1 MNRFPLLLAFRY
13 LFGAQQKKSI
23 STMIIIS
30 SLAIFIGSFSL
41 MLTLAIMHG
50 FDVVTCEKLQSIHSQ
65 IIIRTFDN
73 PINMEALSPVLEKE
87 FPEIASF
94 SPTVMQQVIIKNP
107 HTDDISTVLAI
118 KGIDPHTGW
127 SVSSL
132 AQKIYPQCDQSNL
145 AKLFVDNKKIIMGK
159 KLAESLDVSIGDTVT
174 LLFAPEETKRK
185 RINLNETKVTIGG
198 YFSTGIED
206 FDMGL
211 IFCSLDLVHNLF
223 PESGISHVQVR
234 LHEKS
239 NEKMVIQKLR
249 NRLHMEVYSWK
260 DLYPAL
266 VSALKLEKYVMFV
279 ILMLISLIASMNIIS
294 LIFMQI
300 NQKRA
305 DIAILRA
312 YGMRADNI
320 RMIFIYMGGF
330 VSFFSCIS
338 GIICAII
345 CSLVLKQY
353 PFITLP
359 DAYFVTHLPIHLEPI
374 HIITVFCC
382 CMILSFI
389 GIWIPLRKT
398 EEIDIAEVLRY
409 NG

>member
-1 MNRFPLLLAFRY
+1 MNKFPLLLAFRY
-13 LFGAQQKKSI
+13 LFGAQQRKSV

-30 SLAIFIGSFSL
+30 CLGIFIGSFSL

-50 FDVVTCEKLQSIHSQ
+50 FDVVTCERLQSIHSQ
-65 IIIRTFDN
+65 IIIRAFGD
-73 PINMEALSPVLEKE
+73 PINMENLAPVLQNE

-94 SPTVMQQVIIKNP
+94 SPTVMQQAIIRNP
-107 HTDDISTVLAI
+107 HTDDISTVVAI
-118 KGIDPHTGW
+118 KGIDPQTGW

-132 AQKIYPQCDQSNL
+132 AQKISPQNDPSDL
-145 AKLFVDNKKIIMGK
+145 VKLFDNKKIVIGK
-159 KLAESLDVSIGDTVT
+159 KLAESLDVSIGNTVT
-174 LLFAPEETKRK
+174 LLFAPEESKKK
-185 RINLNETKVTIGG
+185 RINLNEMKVTIGG
-198 YFSTGIED
+198 YFATGIED

-211 IFCSLDLVHNLF
+211 IFSSIDLVHQLF
-223 PESGISHVQVR
+223 PDSGITHVQVKLR
-234 LHEKS
+234 DGVDEKT
-239 NEKMVIQKLR
+239 VITKLR
-249 NRLHMEVYSWK
+249 NRLHVEVYSWR

-294 LIFMQI
+294 LTFMQI

-312 YGMRADNI
+312 YGMTAHDI
-320 RMIFIYMGGF
+320 RMIFFYMGG
-330 VSFFSCIS
+330 VISFISCIF
-338 GIICAII
+338 GIMCAIF
-345 CSLVLKQY
+345 CSLFLKQY

-359 DAYFVTHLPIHLEPI
+359 DAYFVTHLPVHLEPI
-374 HIITVFCC
+374 HIIIVFCC

-389 GIWIPLRKT
+389 GIWIPLRRT
-398 EEIDIAEVLRY
+398 EEINIAEVLRY

>member
-1 MNRFPLLLAFRY
+1 
-13 LFGAQQKKSI
+13 
-23 STMIIIS
+23 MIIIS
-30 SLAIFIGSFSL
+30 SLGIFIGSFSL

-50 FDVVTCEKLQSIHSQ
+50 FDVVTCERLQSIHSQ
-65 IIIRTFDN
+65 IIIRAYGD
-73 PINMEALSPVLEKE
+73 PINMENLGPVLQKE

-94 SPTVMQQVIIKNP
+94 SPTVMQQVIIQNP
-107 HTDDISTVLAI
+107 HTDDISTVVAI
-118 KGIDPHTGW
+118 KGIDPQTGW

-132 AQKIYPQCDQSNL
+132 AQKIYPQSNQSNL
-145 AKLFVDNKKIIMGK
+145 VNLFDNKKIILGK
-159 KLAESLDVSIGDTVT
+159 RLAESLDVSIGDTVT
-174 LLFAPEETKRK
+174 LLFAPEETKKK

-206 FDMGL
+206 FDIGL
-211 IFCSLDLVHNLF
+211 IFSSLDLVHQIF
-223 PESGISHVQVR
+223 PESGITHVQVK
-234 LHEKS
+234 LHEGAD
-239 NEKMVIQKLR
+239 EKMVINKLR
-249 NRLHMEVYSWK
+249 NRLHMEVYSWR

-312 YGMRADNI
+312 YGMTAHDI

-330 VSFFSCIS
+330 VSFISCTL
-338 GIICAII
+338 GIICAILF
-345 CSLVLKQY
+345 SLFLKQY

-359 DAYFVTHLPIHLEPI
+359 DAYFVTHLPVHLEPM

-389 GIWIPLRKT
+389 GIWIPLRRT
-398 EEIDIAEVLRY
+398 EEINITEVLRY

>member
-30 SLAIFIGSFSL
+30 CLGIFIGSFSL

-50 FDVVTCEKLQSIHSQ
+50 FDVVTCERLQSIHSQ
-65 IIIRTFDN
+65 VIIRAFGD
-73 PINMEALSPVLEKE
+73 PINMDALEPVLQKE

-94 SPTVMQQVIIKNP
+94 SPTVMQQVIIQNP
-107 HTDDISTVLAI
+107 HTDDISTVVAI
-118 KGIDPHTGW
+118 KGINPQTGW
-127 SVSSL
+127 SVSNL
-132 AQKIYPQCDQSNL
+132 AQKIYPNMNQSNL
-145 AKLFVDNKKIIMGK
+145 TTIIDNRKIIIGK

-174 LLFAPEETKRK
+174 LLFAPEETKKK
-185 RINLNETKVTIGG
+185 RINLNEQKVTIGG

-206 FDMGL
+206 FDIGL
-211 IFCSLDLVHNLF
+211 IFGSLDLVHQLF
-223 PESGISHVQVR
+223 PESGITHVQVK
-234 LHEKS
+234 LHKGVDETTI
-239 NEKMVIQKLR
+239 IQKLR
-249 NRLHMEVYSWK
+249 SRLHMEVYSWR

-312 YGMRADNI
+312 YGMTAHNI
-320 RMIFIYMGGF
+320 RMIFIYMGGAI
-330 VSFFSCIS
+330 SFIS
-338 GIICAII
+338 SMIGIICAIF
-345 CSLVLKQY
+345 CSLFLKQY

-359 DAYFVTHLPIHLEPI
+359 DAYFVTHLPVHLELV
-374 HIITVFCC
+374 HIIIVFCC
-382 CMILSFI
+382 CMILSFV
-389 GIWIPLRKT
+389 GIWIPLRRT
-398 EEIDIAEVLRY
+398 EEINITEVLRY